1 MSRLIRKGLDTLGKA
16 LRETGQALDRTGME
30 ALGSDKHKE
39 LWSRHRQV
47 SNLFDQRPRVASNAF
62 VSPSATVIGE
72 VSLWDKVSIW
82 YGAVIRGDRNS
93 VKIGNCT
100 NVQDH
105 AVICTVPSLDS
116 GFPATVD
123 IGNLV
128 TIGHSATITSAT
140 IEDKALVGIGSIVS
154 EGALVETGAQLAA
167 GSVVPPGGRI
177 PAGEL
182 WGGNPVKFI
191 RKLEDEE
198 VLANVAAAE
207 AYHALAQSHEN
218 EFLPFGAAYL
228 DAEKVKVS
236 K

>member
-1 MSRLIRKGLDTLGKA
+1 
-16 LRETGQALDRTGME
+16 LRPLTPTFL
-30 ALGSDKHKE
+30 LYP
-39 LWSRHRQV
+39 
-47 SNLFDQRPRVASNAF
+47 SNFLPLLSYL
-62 VSPSATVIGE
+62 P
-72 VSLWDKVSIW
+72 
-82 YGAVIRGDRNS
+82 
-93 VKIGNCT
+93 
-100 NVQDH
+100 
-105 AVICTVPSLDS
+105 P
-116 GFPATVD
+116 
-123 IGNLV
+123 
-128 TIGHSATITSAT
+128 GHSATITSAT